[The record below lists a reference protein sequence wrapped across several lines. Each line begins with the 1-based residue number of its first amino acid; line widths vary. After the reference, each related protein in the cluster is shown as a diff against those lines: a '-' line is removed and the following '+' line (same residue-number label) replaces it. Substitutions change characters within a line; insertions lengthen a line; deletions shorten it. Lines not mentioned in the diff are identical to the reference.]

1 MKDNVL
7 LVGEP
12 MGLFIANEPGPLD
25 EVGSYDF
32 AVAGAEFNV
41 AVGLTRLGH
50 RASFLTKLGP
60 DPFGDRILK
69 LMAAEGIATDRVLRT
84 DERPTG
90 FMLKSQ
96 VTHGDPQIYYY
107 RKGSAASTLCT
118 EDLAGLDLTD
128 CGLVHITGISAAL
141 SDSCRAAMLDL
152 AGRAREAGALVSFDS
167 NLRPQLW
174 PSEQVM
180 RDVTN
185 ELACMADV
193 FLPGINECLVLV
205 GTDDP
210 EKAAAWYLERG
221 CKLVIVKLG
230 ATGAYYASADGAR
243 GVVPGFVVDKV
254 VDTVG
259 AGDGFAAGVISG
271 LLEGLPVEQAV
282 ERGCAVGAVQVTVR
296 GDNDGLPTR
305 EELAAFMATHPRCA
319 LEHPKKVA

>member
-1 MKDNVL
+1 MEDNVL

-69 LMAAEGIATDRVLRT
+69 LMEREGIATDQVLRT
-84 DERPTG
+84 EGRPTG

-96 VTHGDPQIYYY
+96 VVTGDPQIYYY
-107 RKGSAASTLCT
+107 RKGSAASTLCSQ
-118 EDLAGLDLTD
+118 DLVGLDLSR

-152 AGRAREAGALVSFDS
+152 AGRAHDAGALVSFDS

-174 PSEQVM
+174 ASEELM

-185 ELACMADV
+185 ELACLADV
-193 FLPGINECLVLV
+193 FLPGINECRVLV

-221 CKLVIVKLG
+221 CRLVVIKLG
-230 ATGAYYASADGAR
+230 AQGAYYADAQGRS
-243 GVVPGFVVDKV
+243 GVVPGFVVEKV

-271 LLEGLPVEQAV
+271 LLEGLPVPEAV

-305 EELAAFMATHPRCA
+305 EELASFMASRPRCSDA
-319 LEHPKKVA
+319 ASREVA